1 MLSLFAIAD
10 VNDARFSGNAPYH
23 RPRLSTST
31 SGSSDKISVAAILFL
46 PLSIPPYFY
55 PLSSRKILFF
65 KEEEKNRKETKGRF
79 RAINYRDRTRGR
91 KYPITECYTRREGER
106 RKKSGV
112 HLVARLRGARIN
124 SSFRRGQPAGRL
136 GFKVWRFSAL
146 FRIDGSKCRLERAVE
161 QRERGGGYRRTHSI
175 SLRMSVYPSMFAEPL
190 SPRKKRES
198 FLRTYINIRCAAAEY
213 AGNSMKRRIDRPA
226 KTERH
231 RVTLIQLSSHESLD
245 RRTENEAW
253 REGRNRAARRR
264 RTKARKTD
272 ERK

>member
-23 RPRLSTST
+23 RPHLSTST

-79 RAINYRDRTRGR
+79 RAINYRDRARGR
-91 KYPITECYTRREGER
+91 KYPITECYTRREGE

-124 SSFRRGQPAGRL
+124 SSFRRGQSTGRL
-136 GFKVWRFSAL
+136 GFKVWRFGAL
-146 FRIDGSKCRLERAVE
+146 FRDKSVGSKEPSS
-161 QRERGGGYRRTHSI
+161 RERGEGGYRRMHSI
-175 SLRMSVYPSMFAEPL
+175 SLRICLFT
-190 SPRKKRES
+190 R
-198 FLRTYINIRCAAAEY
+198 RC
-213 AGNSMKRRIDRPA
+213 
-226 KTERH
+226 
-231 RVTLIQLSSHESLD
+231 LL
-245 RRTENEAW
+245 
-253 REGRNRAARRR
+253 RNRCCR
-264 RTKARKTD
+264 ARKGNLSYGHT
-272 ERK
+272 